1 MALFGF
7 GKKKDEEKNI
17 PACACQ
23 SDCATFE
30 ATEEDA
36 NKVKIEDGAMSVK
49 VLGVG
54 CASCHEQYEQAKAA
68 VKSMGLDVEVEYITD
83 LQKVVGYGAMSMPA
97 LVVNEKVVAMGKV
110 LKAADVEKLLHK
122 LGSKGGG
129 SHEQREKCNKRISKV
144 SNGCLIA
151 CFSIMTVIKV
161 LRTIIKN

>member
-68 VKSMGLDVEVEYITD
+68 VKSMGLDVEVEYIMI
-83 LQKVVGYGAMSMPA
+83 LSI
-97 LVVNEKVVAMGKV
+97 LV
-110 LKAADVEKLLHK
+110 DTF
-122 LGSKGGG
+122 
-129 SHEQREKCNKRISKV
+129 ISKISLPMQPV
-144 SNGCLIA
+144 PEIG
-151 CFSIMTVIKV
+151 SISVA
-161 LRTIIKN
+161 

>member
-49 VLGVG
+49 V
-54 CASCHEQYEQAKAA
+54 Y
-68 VKSMGLDVEVEYITD
+68 
-83 LQKVVGYGAMSMPA
+83 
-97 LVVNEKVVAMGKV
+97 N
-110 LKAADVEKLLHK
+110 
-122 LGSKGGG
+122 
-129 SHEQREKCNKRISKV
+129 
-144 SNGCLIA
+144 
-151 CFSIMTVIKV
+151 
-161 LRTIIKN
+161 

>member
-54 CASCHEQYEQAKAA
+54 CASCHEQWVRY
-68 VKSMGLDVEVEYITD
+68 L
-83 LQKVVGYGAMSMPA
+83 
-97 LVVNEKVVAMGKV
+97 
-110 LKAADVEKLLHK
+110 KLLMLK
-122 LGSKGGG
+122 SCCTNWGSKGGG

-144 SNGCLIA
+144 SKL
-151 CFSIMTVIKV
+151 S
-161 LRTIIKN
+161 